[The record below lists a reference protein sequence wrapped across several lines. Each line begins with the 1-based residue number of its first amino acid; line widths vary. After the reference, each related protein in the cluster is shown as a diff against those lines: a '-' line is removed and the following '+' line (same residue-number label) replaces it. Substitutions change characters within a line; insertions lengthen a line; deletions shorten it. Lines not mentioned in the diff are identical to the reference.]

1 MYLSDLGTSA
11 LSIVLAIMNLVMSHI
26 LKDYD
31 NVKAW
36 KLTHKDTQNWWKVKI
51 SKQEL
56 FIEKITIRR

>member
-36 KLTHKDTQNWWKVKI
+36 KLTHKDAQNWWKVKI